1 MDPIFAEWKRF
12 LQGLPPGGCLRLGIL
27 DSWDRSRAA
36 GVDPEPPRFQPSRV
50 GDDDL
55 ERRLEANADLLAVA
69 RPHLEWASTALSQ
82 VPHVV
87 YLTDRDGIVLHATG
101 TGPRRRDLG
110 LLPGYDWSE
119 RTTGTSGAGTA
130 LAANQPVAV
139 VGAEH
144 FNRWLHD
151 CTCTAAPLHSPDGT
165 LIGAVALS
173 TGVADGNPERL
184 VLAAGVAR
192 QIGQE
197 LTYRKEIRRIESHE
211 GLLVAMVES
220 SDDAIIG
227 KTLDGTILSWNSGA
241 ERVYGHSAEEVKG
254 RTISILIPPD
264 HPDELPEI
272 LRRLSRGER
281 IDHYETVHVRK
292 DGTRVDV
299 SLSISL
305 IRDEAGQVRG
315 ASAIARD
322 ISERRRSE
330 QLAEADRRKD
340 EFLALLAHELRNP
353 LAPIPNAIQVLQ
365 DFSPADADLQW
376 ARDVI
381 ERQVQH
387 LTRLVDDLLDVSRI
401 SRGKINLKKECI
413 KLAHVVAD
421 AVEIARPHVEARK
434 HQLTVSQP
442 PGPVWLEA
450 DATRLAQVVSNLL
463 NNAAKY
469 TEKGGHIWLTV
480 AREGEEAVLRVRDT
494 GGGIAPEML
503 PHVFELFT
511 QADRSLD
518 RSQGGL
524 GIGLTLVRHLV
535 EMHGGKV
542 QASSDG
548 LGEGS
553 EFVVRLPVLS
563 RIREGGGA
571 REKPDPSFAAPPC
584 RRILIA
590 DDNEDFAV
598 MTGRLLER
606 KGGHKVKVVYDGPA
620 ALAAART
627 FRPEVAFLDI
637 GLPGINGYDL
647 ARQLRNEP
655 GLEEVLLVALT
666 GYGQEGDR
674 RRALEAGF
682 DEHLTKPTRFDT
694 LQRVLA
700 ERAGAAT
707 V

>member
-1 MDPIFAEWKRF
+1 MDRIFAEWQRF
-12 LQGLPPGGCLRLGIL
+12 REGLPPAGCLRLVIL
-27 DSWDRSRAA
+27 DSWGRSRAA
-36 GVDPEPPRFQPSRV
+36 GVAPEPPRFQPSRV
-50 GDDDL
+50 SDDDL
-55 ERRLEANADLLAVA
+55 ERRLKADADLLAVA
-69 RPHLEWASTALSQ
+69 RPHLQWASTALSP

-101 TGPRRRDLG
+101 TGPQLCDLG

-119 RTTGTSGAGTA
+119 RATGTNGAGTA
-130 LAANQPVAV
+130 LAANQAVAV
-139 VGAEH
+139 VGPEH
-144 FNRWLHD
+144 FNRWLHEY
-151 CTCTAAPLHSPDGT
+151 TCTAAPLHAPDGT
-165 LIGAVALS
+165 LLGAVALR

-184 VLAAGVAR
+184 VLAASLAR

-197 LTYRKEIRRIESHE
+197 LTYRQEIRRIESHE
-211 GLLVAMVES
+211 GLLAALVES
-220 SDDAIIG
+220 SDEAIIG

-241 ERVYGHSAEEVKG
+241 ERLYGHAAAEVKG
-254 RTISILIPPD
+254 RSISLLIPPG
-264 HPDELPEI
+264 HPDELPEM
-272 LRRLSRGER
+272 LRRLKQGER
-281 IDHYETVHVRK
+281 IDHYETVRVRK
-292 DGTRVDV
+292 DGKRVDV

-305 IRDEAGQVRG
+305 IRDEAGQVVG

-322 ISERRRSE
+322 LSEQRRSE
-330 QLAEADRRKD
+330 RLAEADRRKD

-381 ERQVQH
+381 DRQVQH

-401 SRGKINLKKECI
+401 SRGKINLQKECV
-413 KLAHVVAD
+413 KLAQVVAD

-442 PGPVWLEA
+442 PEPVWLEA
-450 DATRLAQVVSNLL
+450 DATRLAQVVANLL

-469 TEKGGHIWLTV
+469 TDKGGHIGLTV
-480 AREGEEAVLRVRDT
+480 TREGEEAVLRVRDT
-494 GGGIAPEML
+494 GVGIAPEML

-535 EMHGGKV
+535 EMHGGQV
-542 QASSDG
+542 RACSDG

-563 RIREGGGA
+563 RIGEGGGA
-571 REKPDPSFAAPPC
+571 REKPDLAFAAPSC
-584 RRILIA
+584 RRILLA
-590 DDNEDFAV
+590 DDNEDFAEL
-598 MTGRLLER
+598 TGRLLER
-606 KGGHKVKVVYDGPA
+606 KGGHQVKVVYDGPA
-620 ALAAART
+620 ALAAARA
-627 FRPEVAFLDI
+627 FQPEVAFLDI
-637 GLPGINGYDL
+637 GLPGLNGYDL
-647 ARQLRNEP
+647 ARRLREEP
-655 GLEEVLLVALT
+655 GLEGLLLVALT

-700 ERAGAAT
+700 ERAGAVA

>member
-1 MDPIFAEWKRF
+1 MERVLAAWRRF
-12 LQGLPPGGCLRLGIL
+12 REGLRPESHLRSGIVE
-27 DSWDRSRAA
+27 SWERSRAA
-36 GVDPEPPRFQPSRV
+36 GVDPESERFSVRRV
-50 GDDDL
+50 TDDDL
-55 ERRLEANADLLAVA
+55 QRRLEANADLLALA
-69 RPHLEWASTALSQ
+69 KPHLEWASTALSQ

-87 YLTDRDGIVLHATG
+87 YLTDRDGIVLHSTG
-101 TGPRRRDLG
+101 TGPQRRDLG

-139 VGAEH
+139 VGPEH

-151 CTCTAAPLHSPDGT
+151 CTCTAAPLHAPDGT

-173 TGVADGNPERL
+173 TGLADGNPERL
-184 VLAAGVAR
+184 VLAASVAR

-197 LTYRKEIRRIESHE
+197 LTYRREIRRIASHE
-211 GLLVAMVES
+211 GLLAALVES

-241 ERVYGHSAEEVKG
+241 ERLYGHAAEEVKG
-254 RTISILIPPD
+254 RSIALLIPPD
-264 HPDELPEI
+264 HPDELPTI
-272 LRRLSRGER
+272 LRRLSQGER
-281 IDHYETVHVRK
+281 IDHYETVRVRK
-292 DGTRVDV
+292 DGTLVDV

-305 IRDEAGQVRG
+305 IRDEAGQVVG

-330 QLAEADRRKD
+330 QLTQADRRKD

-353 LAPIPNAIQVLQ
+353 LAPIPNALQVLQ

-401 SRGKINLKKECI
+401 SRGKINLKRECI

-442 PGPVWLEA
+442 PEPVWLEA

-463 NNAAKY
+463 INAAKY
-469 TEKGGHIWLTV
+469 TEKGGHIGLTV
-480 AREGEEAVLRVRDT
+480 EREGEDAVLRVRDT
-494 GGGIAPEML
+494 GVGIAPEML
-503 PHVFELFT
+503 PHVFEMFT

-535 EMHGGKV
+535 EMHGGQV
-542 QASSDG
+542 QAASDG

-553 EFVVRLPVLS
+553 EFVVRMPVLS
-563 RIREGGGA
+563 RMREGGGA
-571 REKPDPSFAAPPC
+571 REKPNPSFAAPPC

-590 DDNEDFAV
+590 DDNEDFAEL
-598 MTGRLLER
+598 TGRLLER
-606 KGGHKVKVVYDGPA
+606 KGGHRVKVVYDGPA
-620 ALAAART
+620 ALAAARA
-627 FRPEVAFLDI
+627 FQPEVAFLDI
-637 GLPGINGYDL
+637 GLPGIDGYEL

-655 GLEEVLLVALT
+655 GMEEVLLVALT

-682 DEHLTKPTRFDT
+682 D
-694 LQRVLA
+694 
-700 ERAGAAT
+700 
-707 V
+707 

>member
-1 MDPIFAEWKRF
+1 V
-12 LQGLPPGGCLRLGIL
+12 IL
-27 DSWDRSRAA
+27 DSWGRSRTA
-36 GVDPEPPRFQPSRV
+36 GVDPEPPRFQPSQV

-55 ERRLEANADLLAVA
+55 ERRLQANADLLAIA
-69 RPHLEWASTALSQ
+69 RPQVIWVSTALSH

-87 YLTDRDGIVLHATG
+87 YLTDRDGIVLHSTG
-101 TGPRRRDLG
+101 TDPHLRALG
-110 LLPGYDWSE
+110 LLPGYDCSE

-139 VGAEH
+139 AGPEH
-144 FNRWLHD
+144 YNRWLHD
-151 CTCTAAPLHSPDGT
+151 CTCTAAPLHAPDGT
-165 LIGAVALS
+165 LIGAVALHTS
-173 TGVADGNPERL
+173 VADGNAERL
-184 VLAAGVAR
+184 VLTTGVAR

-197 LTYRKEIRRIESHE
+197 LTYCQEIRRIQSHE
-211 GLLVAMVES
+211 GLLAAIVES

-241 ERVYGHSAEEVKG
+241 ERLYGHLAEEVKG
-254 RTISILIPPD
+254 RTISLLIPPD
-264 HPDELPEI
+264 HADELPEI
-272 LRRLSRGER
+272 LRRLHRGER
-281 IDHYETVHVRK
+281 IDHYETVRVRK
-292 DGTRVDV
+292 DGERVDV

-305 IRDEAGQVRG
+305 IRDEAGQIVG
-315 ASAIARD
+315 ASSIARD
-322 ISERRRSE
+322 ISERRRSA
-330 QLAEADRRKD
+330 QLVEADRRKD

-365 DFSPADADLQW
+365 DFSPADVDLKW
-376 ARDVI
+376 ARDII

-401 SRGKINLKKECI
+401 SRGKIHLQKECI

-421 AVEIARPHVEARK
+421 GVEIARPHVEARK

-442 PGPVWLEA
+442 PQPVWLDA
-450 DATRLAQVVSNLL
+450 DATRLAQVVANLL

-480 AREGEEAVLRVRDT
+480 AREGEEAILRVRDT
-494 GGGIAPEML
+494 GVGIAPEML
-503 PHVFELFT
+503 PHVFEMFI

-524 GIGLTLVRHLV
+524 GLGLTLVRHLV
-535 EMHGGKV
+535 EMHGGQV
-542 QASSDG
+542 QAFSDG
-548 LGEGS
+548 FGGGS

-563 RIREGGGA
+563 QRREGGGA
-571 REKPDPSFAAPPC
+571 RAKPESSFAAPPC
-584 RRILIA
+584 RRILLA
-590 DDNEDFAV
+590 DDNEDFAEL
-598 MTGRLLER
+598 TGRLLER

-620 ALAAART
+620 ALAAARA
-627 FRPEVAFLDI
+627 FQPEVAFLDI

-647 ARQLRNEP
+647 ARQLRQEP
-655 GLEEVLLVALT
+655 GLKEVLLVALT

-707 V
+707 L